1 MSRPVGQRVS
11 DNAVLPKK
19 TMRLLR
25 HIQSRQSNSRLTPAA
40 GVNPTRPK
48 RNYLPL
54 ESERK
59 KAITL
64 TLSSTD
70 ASPPYGFMLLP
81 GTISSGF
88 AMKRLSFASSQMKS
102 AFFIALE

>member
-1 MSRPVGQRVS
+1 MHCIKEHVRQRRATQEKLCASCVTS
-11 DNAVLPKK
+11 IAGNPTVF
-19 TMRLLR
+19 
-25 HIQSRQSNSRLTPAA
+25 SRQLASSHQRH
-40 GVNPTRPK
+40 
-48 RNYLPL
+48 YLPL

-64 TLSSTD
+64 TLSSAD

-88 AMKRLSFASSQMKS
+88 AMKRFSFASSQMKS
-102 AFFIALE
+102 APFIALE

>member
-1 MSRPVGQRVS
+1 MGQRLS

-19 TMRLLR
+19 TMWLLR

-59 KAITL
+59 KAITFD
-64 TLSSTD
+64 SIVGRCEPS
-70 ASPPYGFMLLP
+70 
-81 GTISSGF
+81 I
-88 AMKRLSFASSQMKS
+88 RLHVVARHY
-102 AFFIALE
+102 FIGVCDEAT